1 MREEDSR
8 QKYTLCH
15 VAQSS
20 LSTRQLRLRLSALGY
35 PPFGAQQLCHVAQLI
50 KNNVSYLLIMTYNDF
65 KIRPPLTY
73 C

>member
-15 VAQSS
+15 VAQ
-20 LSTRQLRLRLSALGY
+20 
-35 PPFGAQQLCHVAQLI
+35 LI
-50 KNNVSYLLIMTYNDF
+50 KNNVGYLSIITYNDF